1 MLNINREKLLSLASG
16 DMKKQRNTLI
26 VLAVLLLLG
35 GIVCLLNPMASGIVV
50 SAIVGVLL
58 ILSGVGAIVSILSS
72 AIYTGWSRL
81 FGFVIGII
89 YCIVGYAFIKEP
101 LQGLIAMAI
110 IIAALFIFGGIL
122 RLYSGFQQIKSA
134 AGWVQLIIGI
144 LDFFIAYLLI
154 GNGPITSIAL
164 LTTLIGIEMI
174 FSARKLNARGA
185 GACERSNP

>member
-1 MLNINREKLLSLASG
+1 MLNINREKLTNLANG
-16 DMKKQRNTLI
+16 DVKKQRNILA

-35 GIVCLLNPMASGIVV
+35 GIACLANPVASGIAV

-58 ILSGVGAIVSILSS
+58 ILSGVGAIVSILSTT
-72 AIYTGWSRL
+72 IYTGWSRL

-101 LQGLIAMAI
+101 LQGLIAMAMV
-110 IIAALFIFGGIL
+110 IAALFIIGGVM
-122 RLYSGFQQIKSA
+122 RLYAGIQQIKSA
-134 AGWVQLIIGI
+134 GGWMQIIIGV

-164 LTTLIGIEMI
+164 LTALIGIELI
-174 FSARKLNARGA
+174 FSAFGLFALLSLLKRKD
-185 GACERSNP
+185 